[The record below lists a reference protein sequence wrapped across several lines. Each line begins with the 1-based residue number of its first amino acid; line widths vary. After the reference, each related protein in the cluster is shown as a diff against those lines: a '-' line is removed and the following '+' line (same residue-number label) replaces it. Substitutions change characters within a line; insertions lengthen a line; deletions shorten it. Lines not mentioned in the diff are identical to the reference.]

1 MAAPCFFIQMTIKQ
15 DYCFILQLKIKKHLT
30 VAAFLK
36 KFIILING
44 KKFKVC
50 TKCDKAILLKLRI
63 YINTISNFS

>member
-1 MAAPCFFIQMTIKQ
+1 MWLLLVFIQMTIKQ

-30 VAAFLK
+30 AATFFK
-36 KFIILING
+36 KFYYSYQR

-63 YINTISNFS
+63 YINIISNFS